1 MKCKI
6 YHQKLLNFQENACP
20 EVRTCMKHVT
30 GNKLSSTFPIGRK
43 TTDTAFTPLADSYLL

>member
-6 YHQKLLNFQENACP
+6 HHKKLLNFQENACP